1 MDEVFEALTLI
12 QTGKASIYPI
22 VLLDAPGGTYWKF
35 WKQFVD
41 EHLGRLG
48 MISEN
53 DYHLF
58 RVTDNVEEAVQE
70 VVHFYRNFHSY
81 RYVGDKIVLRLNTAL
96 ADDELSAIQE
106 DFSDLVKEGRIDQGM
121 ALEEE
126 DDEEGLSELTR
137 LVFHHRRRDF
147 GRLRQLI
154 DAVNSSRLV
163 GKR

>member
-1 MDEVFEALTLI
+1 
-12 QTGKASIYPI
+12 
-22 VLLDAPGGTYWKF
+22 
-35 WKQFVD
+35 
-41 EHLGRLG
+41 

-53 DYHLF
+53 DHHLF

-70 VVHFYRNFHSY
+70 VVQFYRNFHSY
-81 RYVGDKIVLRLNTAL
+81 RYVGDKLVLRLNTAL
-96 ADDELSAIQE
+96 ANDELSVIQE
-106 DFSDLVKEGRIDQGM
+106 DFSDLVKEGRIDQGT

-126 DDEEGLSELTR
+126 NDEEGLSELTR

-154 DAVNSSRLV
+154 DAVNSSKLV